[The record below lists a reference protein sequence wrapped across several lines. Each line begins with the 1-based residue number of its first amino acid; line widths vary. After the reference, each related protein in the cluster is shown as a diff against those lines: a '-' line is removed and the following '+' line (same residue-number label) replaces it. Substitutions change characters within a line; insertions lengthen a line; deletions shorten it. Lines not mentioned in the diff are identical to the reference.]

1 MVSANHVDPI
11 KNVIQCQR
19 KGLALIFHP
28 PLCSDHWSA
37 KATCFRTESHAI
49 GVESRADAIAKGVKH
64 DVEGA
69 GLRANGKAHDH
80 CSQSKSSGFDD
91 VFHYVSFHLGM
102 CL

>member
-1 MVSANHVDPI
+1 MVSANHVDRI
-11 KNVIQCQR
+11 RNVIECQR
-19 KGLALIFHP
+19 KSMTLVCHGP
-28 PLCSDHWSA
+28 PCSDHWST

-49 GVESRADAIAKGVKH
+49 VGPSRADAIAKGVKH
-64 DVEGA
+64 DVYGA
-69 GLRANGKAHDH
+69 ALCPKVKAPDH